1 MLSVPWVTQACFLI
15 GPLGFDARLWT
26 REQRNS
32 WEKAMQTLILPELE
46 VRASSPAG
54 SLRAGILGGVPQVLR
69 PVSLTQVL
77 SGLLVEPQPRG

>member
-1 MLSVPWVTQACFLI
+1 MLSVPWLTRACFLI

-46 VRASSPAG
+46 VRGQQPSWEPAG
-54 SLRAGILGGVPQVLR
+54 RYPWWCPPGAQASVPHTSGVGG
-69 PVSLTQVL
+69 T
-77 SGLLVEPQPRG
+77 G